1 MRKPLIGISANLK
14 ENKSTLTRQYY
25 EAVILAGGVPIII
38 PITTDNEALTQIIRS
53 LDGLVMSGGADI
65 DPKYFDEKPIPEL
78 GDVIPLRDEYDV
90 KLIELAHSH
99 QVPILGICRGMQVM
113 NVVFGGSLYQ
123 DIAVQYDGFL
133 LKHNQDAEN
142 IPRSITT
149 QTALIRCGSNF
160 EKIIGCE
167 ELQIN
172 SAHHQA
178 VNRVAAGFTEVAFTQ
193 DGICE
198 AIESDYYAEIGVQW
212 HPEHLATACHCGL
225 DPQSPENKDS
235 NKLTIAGQARN
246 DNNNANLNIF
256 EWLINEAKIFNRAK
270 NIHKTYLTLDSHC
283 DTPMFFDYGIDICKN
298 NDEITLNIKD
308 LGEDEDRI
316 ITYKTKVDIP
326 KMQDGLLDAAFM
338 VAYIQ
343 QKELDEKSL
352 NAAVEK
358 TNFLLNKIIYQVS
371 QNTDI
376 VEVATCVD
384 DLLRLKN
391 EGKKAI
397 FLCIENGYG
406 LGKDLENIEKFYK
419 LGVRYITLCHN
430 GDNLICDSAVKTQN
444 MHGGLSD
451 FGKKVVQ
458 KMNELGIMIDISH
471 AGESTFW
478 DVIKHSTKPI
488 IASHCCSKTIQNHP
502 RNLTDEQITALAKNG
517 GVCQICLYKDFLTD
531 LPIAAIENVI
541 EHIKHIVNLVGIDY
555 VGIGSD
561 FDGDGEIFGC
571 LAANELINITKALIK
586 NNFSDEDISKIL
598 GGNFLRVM
606 KNQK

>member
-1 MRKPLIGISANLK
+1 MKPLIGISANFK
-14 ENKSTLTRQYY
+14 EDKSMLVRQYY
-25 EAVILAGGVPIII
+25 ESVILAGGAPIII
-38 PITTDNEALTQIIRS
+38 PLTTDNEVLTKIIRS
-53 LDGLVMSGGADI
+53 IDGLVMSGGADI

-78 GDVIPLRDEYDV
+78 GEVVPVRDEYDM

-123 DIAVQYDGFL
+123 DIAAQYDGFL

-142 IPRSITT
+142 IPRSKTT
-149 QTALIRCGSNF
+149 QTALVRSGSHF
-160 EKIIGCE
+160 EKIVGCE

-178 VNRVAAGFTEVAFTQ
+178 VNRVAAGFTECAFTQ

-212 HPEHLATACHCGL
+212 HPEHLTE
-225 DPQSPENKDS
+225 QRIKNKE
-235 NKLTIAGQARN
+235 QRQE
-246 DNNNANLNIF
+246 NLNIF

-270 NIHKTYLTLDSHC
+270 NIHKKFPVIDSHC

-298 NDEITLNIKD
+298 NDEITLNLKD
-308 LGEDEDRI
+308 LGEDEDKI
-316 ITYKTKVDIP
+316 VTYKTKVDVP

-343 QKELDEKSL
+343 QKELDEISL

-358 TNFLLNKIIYQVS
+358 TFFLLNKIIFQVS

-376 VEVATCVD
+376 VEVATCTD

-391 EGKKAI
+391 EDKKAI
-397 FLCIENGYG
+397 FLGIENGYG
-406 LGKDLENIEKFYK
+406 LGNDLENLEKFYK

-444 MHGGLSD
+444 THGGLSE
-451 FGKKVVQ
+451 FGKQVVQ

-471 AGESTFW
+471 AGKSTFW

-488 IASHCCSKTIQNHP
+488 IASHCCAKTICNHP
-502 RNLTDEQITALAKNG
+502 RNLTDEQIIALAKNG
-517 GVCQICLYKDFLTD
+517 GVCQICLYQNFLTD
-531 LPIAAIENVI
+531 LPIAAIENAI
-541 EHIKHIVNLVGIDY
+541 EHIKHIINLVGIDH

-561 FDGDGEIFGC
+561 FDGGGEILGC
-571 LAANELINITKALIK
+571 LAANEIINITKALIK
-586 NNFSDEDISKIL
+586 HGFSDEDISKIL

-606 KNQK
+606 EKQK